1 MTVIL
6 RSYSDV
12 KNICFTVFCIRSW
25 DVINILTCP
34 WALTLVQHPLITAER
49 AVEPH
54 GVVERGG
61 ELGPVLWV
69 RQQHC
74 AQQSKVWHI
83 SSNAA
88 VQLHVTFPYANTQQ
102 KQFSMYHTSYS
113 DLKHEAGWQWY
124 FTNMSSC
131 SPPKQPSWLLW
142 TQSVKVCWVDW
153 FYLNGDFISQQF
165 FQAFLCLLCQV
176 RFTAKQPTDR
186 EKTQLYV
193 CFIYSNCSSLVMHNS
208 SVSKT
213 VVLNNNNKFYIFWCL
228 WTSRFFT
235 SKIKC

>member
-69 RQQHC
+69 RQQRC
-74 AQQSKVWHI
+74 AQQSIVWHI

-102 KQFSMYHTSYS
+102 KQLSMYHTSYS
-113 DLKHEAGWQWY
+113 DLKHEARYLCLWIDLVLQMAFWICMQGRMTMIFYQY
-124 FTNMSSC
+124 VLVLA
-131 SPPKQPSWLLW
+131 PK
-142 TQSVKVCWVDW
+142 T
-153 FYLNGDFISQQF
+153 
-165 FQAFLCLLCQV
+165 AFLVALD
-176 RFTAKQPTDR
+176 P
-186 EKTQLYV
+186 V
-193 CFIYSNCSSLVMHNS
+193 CKSVLGWLVLSQWGLH
-208 SVSKT
+208 
-213 VVLNNNNKFYIFWCL
+213 
-228 WTSRFFT
+228 
-235 SKIKC
+235 